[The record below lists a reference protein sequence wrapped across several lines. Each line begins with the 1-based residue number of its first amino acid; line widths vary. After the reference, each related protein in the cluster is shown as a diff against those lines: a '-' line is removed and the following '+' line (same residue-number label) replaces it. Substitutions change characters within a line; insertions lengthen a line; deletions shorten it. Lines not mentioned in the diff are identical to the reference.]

1 MHGASTRAITAH
13 FEIQAV
19 GQRLW
24 TSELLDESEMTV
36 AESHRPFLS
45 RTQAF
50 AAAPAIDELVARA
63 SRSLSGG
70 ASSGLL

>member
-19 GQRLW
+19 GQHLW
-24 TSELLDESEMTV
+24 TWEVLDETEMTV

-45 RTQAF
+45 RT
-50 AAAPAIDELVARA
+50 
-63 SRSLSGG
+63 
-70 ASSGLL
+70 